1 MQFLG
6 DTHIWVWWIDEN
18 IRLKDWQAR
27 FITENKNAGLGVSII
42 SCWEVA
48 KLVEHERLKFAC
60 SLDDWIE
67 NALSYSG
74 IRLIE
79 LTPEIV
85 QTSKCPKDNFY
96 DMQYILTTCFD

>member
-1 MQFLG
+1 
-6 DTHIWVWWIDEN
+6 
-18 IRLKDWQAR
+18 
-27 FITENKNAGLGVSII
+27 
-42 SCWEVA
+42 
-48 KLVEHERLKFAC
+48 VEHERLKFAC